1 MMVKNIILLTK
12 ISARNLLENYDLLK
26 RGENRLNKKSIYLWL
41 VLIVLVVI
49 TLLSNQVIDMLQDI
63 GQVEIFPN
71 ILISLVTIIMFMQ
84 TIIVS
89 INVLYFSK
97 DIESV
102 LSLPIKSEELLISKI
117 NTILT
122 ILYSTEIIFALIPLI
137 LYGISNIM
145 GISYYITMLIV
156 LILLPILPVMVI
168 TLIALLVMKFIRNI
182 KHKNAFQIFITL
194 IFIVMIIVAEV
205 LAVNWLTLNQE
216 DYSQIGINLKTL
228 ADNINKSFVVVDPLV
243 LILHQQN
250 ILINLIK
257 VITAYLVLV
266 ILVIFIGKKTYL
278 KNILKIMAYNK
289 NKVIKKVNYDSQCK
303 QKSVYKSYIK
313 NEFDNLFKNAIF
325 FMQTIYPVCMT
336 LISLIFLATY
346 FKLGIVDK
354 VVELSEML
362 TDLHLNIEGVCI
374 ILIIAQVLYS
384 LVSISITSLSRMGKN
399 AIFIKFIPVDFYKQ
413 FLMKNIP
420 QIIVNVILLL
430 VVLICAKVFFSL
442 ITVFELLFIF
452 VLGVILS
459 VLNSYLM
466 LIVDIKRPTLNWS
479 AEIDVFKQNGNKVFQ
494 YVWTIAVVVILMY
507 IRKAC
512 ETVNLYIGFLAIFV
526 VFALILFIVDRY
538 VRKGI
543 KNNKLFKNVI

>member
-1 MMVKNIILLTK
+1 MVKNIILLTK

-354 VVELSEML
+354 VAELSEML

-452 VLGVILS
+452 VLGVSLS

>member
-1 MMVKNIILLTK
+1 MVKNIILLTK

-250 ILINLIK
+250 ILINLMK

-354 VVELSEML
+354 VAELSEML

>member
-1 MMVKNIILLTK
+1 MVKNIILLTK

-26 RGENRLNKKSIYLWL
+26 KGENRLNKKSIYLWL
-41 VLIVLVVI
+41 VIIVLVVI

-354 VVELSEML
+354 VAELSEML

>member
-1 MMVKNIILLTK
+1 MVKNIILLTK

-354 VVELSEML
+354 VAELSEML

-452 VLGVILS
+452 VLGVSLS

-494 YVWTIAVVVILMY
+494 YVWTITVVVILMY

>member
-1 MMVKNIILLTK
+1 MLKNIILLTK

-354 VVELSEML
+354 VAELSEML

>member
-1 MMVKNIILLTK
+1 MVKNIILLTK

-250 ILINLIK
+250 ILINLMK
-257 VITAYLVLV
+257 VIIAYLVLV

-354 VVELSEML
+354 VAELSEML

-526 VFALILFIVDRY
+526 VFALVLFIVDRY

>member
-1 MMVKNIILLTK
+1 MVKNIILLTK

-250 ILINLIK
+250 ILINLMK

-526 VFALILFIVDRY
+526 VFALVLFIVDRY

>member
-1 MMVKNIILLTK
+1 MVKNIILLTK

-325 FMQTIYPVCMT
+325 FMQTIYPVCMS

-354 VVELSEML
+354 VAELSEML

-452 VLGVILS
+452 VLGVSLS

>member
-1 MMVKNIILLTK
+1 MLKNIILLTK

-257 VITAYLVLV
+257 VIIAYLVLV

-354 VVELSEML
+354 VAELSEML

>member
-1 MMVKNIILLTK
+1 MIKNIILLTK

-168 TLIALLVMKFIRNI
+168 TLIVLLVMKFIRNI

-354 VVELSEML
+354 VAELSEML

-452 VLGVILS
+452 VLGVSLS